1 MKKLF
6 YSSIII
12 LLFQSCA
19 IYNVSIMDKGG
30 EVIKEHET
38 RKVYTGTQSF
48 VLDAIVSPFVMVYSL
63 FVPLPSV
70 KSSIGVGGG
79 ITLGSYIKSYYSLS
93 PVDIGGSKNSNWVIF
108 DANDGKEYSYSGY
121 NYTINK
127 NTKFDNMGPLEWG
140 GKFKK
145 Q

>member
-1 MKKLF
+1 
-6 YSSIII
+6 
-12 LLFQSCA
+12 
-19 IYNVSIMDKGG
+19 MDKGG

>member
-1 MKKLF
+1 
-6 YSSIII
+6 
-12 LLFQSCA
+12 
-19 IYNVSIMDKGG
+19 
-30 EVIKEHET
+30 
-38 RKVYTGTQSF
+38 
-48 VLDAIVSPFVMVYSL
+48 MVYSL

-79 ITLGSYIKSYYSLS
+79 MTLGSYIKSYYALS
-93 PVDIGGSKNSNWVIF
+93 PVDIGSSGNSNNWVIF

-127 NTKFDNMGPLEWG
+127 NTKFDKVSPVEWG

-145 Q
+145 